1 MEFLQY
7 YKVLEV
13 IDYEKQ
19 KEKGKGK
26 DKCFLKKYLKKY
38 PKLKDYFFKGID
50 INTLES
56 EIRSLRNYYSHDGF
70 YVENL
75 PIPTDNPKR
84 FKKITVQWL
93 YDVKRLIKIIA
104 YNEIYDKAAITIDEL
119 ELTNY
124 LY

>member
-1 MEFLQY
+1 MLF
-7 YKVLEV
+7 
-13 IDYEKQ
+13 
-19 KEKGKGK
+19 
-26 DKCFLKKYLKKY
+26 KKYLKKY

-124 LY
+124 LYWLKNI